1 MIDEDAHAVTAHF
14 RLRPVRVAVVHEP
27 HAVTLDGPDEAVRA
41 NPERG
46 GTQSRDLG
54 LAGVI
59 VVVAVRGDDERITGT
74 VRLDDTG
81 VGGQLRVHHAS
92 TVAPTPW
99 PRSHEPRY
107 ERRSDASASRWA
119 SSTTWAATAS
129 SEANSSTSSQC
140 TRWSGRSH
148 LTWRRAN

>member
-14 RLRPVRVAVVHEP
+14 RLRSVRVAIVHEP
-27 HAVTLDGPDEAVRA
+27 HAVTLDGPDEAVRT

-74 VRLDDTG
+74 VSLHDTG

-99 PRSHEPRY
+99 PRSRRPRY
-107 ERRSDASASRWA
+107 ERRSNISASRCA

-140 TRWSGRSH
+140 TRGCSH